1 MSPLN
6 RLAAGGLLLPSVLL
20 PSVLLAW
27 AAVGCGEINASEE
40 PFVGTVAYQDPG
52 GAFSLRLLEPPWT
65 PPFRIQ
71 GITFSGVPP
80 SDVTDFSDPTALLA
94 KALYSLQI
102 DPPGGT
108 APEAAMQAVKEGLP
122 ATAMAAEEAV
132 TTASG
137 ADGMVLA
144 WQEAAEIF
152 HRDAFV
158 AASGTPTYRL
168 HFTAKKAIGDDPMVG
183 QMIAS
188 FTPK

>member
-6 RLAAGGLLLPSVLL
+6 RWAVGGRFLLSMCLVG
-20 PSVLLAW
+20 
-27 AAVGCGEINASEE
+27 AAVGCGELDATEE
-40 PFVGTVAYQDPG
+40 PFVGTVLYQDPD

-65 PPFRIQ
+65 PPFRVQ
-71 GITFSGVPP
+71 GSTFSGVPP
-80 SDVTDFSDPTALLA
+80 SDVTDFSDPLALLA

-108 APEAAMQAVKEGLP
+108 APMAAMQAVKAGLP
-122 ATAMAAEEAV
+122 ATAMAAEEPI

-144 WQEAAEIF
+144 WQEAEEIF

-158 AASGTPTYRL
+158 AASGTLTYRL

-188 FTPK
+188 FAPR